1 MYKYCRWDSGQDRAD
16 YVIMCKT
23 ARRENNNY
31 HAGYEMVSIFV
42 YHPSEGVVTAAT
54 EEQLGSC

>member
-1 MYKYCRWDSGQDRAD
+1 MYKYWRRDPGQDRAD
-16 YVIMCKT
+16 CVIMCKT
-23 ARRENNNY
+23 TRRENNNY
-31 HAGYEMVSIFV
+31 HAGYEMVNVFV